1 MRLWGIIVA
10 VYLFPRRLGV
20 KAMRLVSL
28 MCAAAAVLVGC
39 GGPKDAAPAGSG
51 SQSAAQ
57 GKALKVGI
65 VFDSGGRGDK
75 SFNDSA
81 WAGVERAK
89 TDLGIEESSVES
101 KSEKDYE
108 PNLEA
113 LAEQGCDLVVGVG
126 INMKAAM
133 EKIAPKYA
141 AIKFAIVDAPVAA
154 DNVRSLLFKEEEGSF
169 LAGYL
174 AGLMSKTHK
183 LGFVGGMELPLIKK
197 FQAGYEAGAKT
208 ANPIVE
214 VLPAKYTGSWDNVD
228 YAKVAA
234 AGLINAGADI
244 VYHAAGRAGLGVISA
259 AKEKGVWA
267 IGVDSDQDGIAEG
280 SVLTSMIKRVDQA
293 VYQTIKDLKDGA
305 FTPGDKIYDLKA
317 GGVGLSEMR
326 FTKDKIGAENLAK
339 VKEISDKISSGE
351 IMVPKTPDELATYLA
366 TLKG

>member
-1 MRLWGIIVA
+1 MSKRLIW
-10 VYLFPRRLGV
+10 
-20 KAMRLVSL
+20 LV
-28 MCAAAAVLVGC
+28 CAAVALSVGC
-39 GGPKDAAPAGSG
+39 GGPKGEAGTTPPAE
-51 SQSAAQ
+51 

-89 TDLGIEESSVES
+89 TDFGIIESSVES

-113 LAEQGCDLVVGVG
+113 LAEQGCDLIVGVG
-126 INMKAAM
+126 INMKTAM
-133 EKIAPKYA
+133 EAIAPKYKD
-141 AIKFAIVDAPVAA
+141 IKFAIVDAPVAG

-197 FQAGYEAGAKT
+197 FQAGYEAGART
-208 ANPIVE
+208 ANPATV
-214 VLPAKYTGSWDNVD
+214 VLPSKYTGSWDNVD

-234 AGLINAGADI
+234 TGLISSGADI

-259 AKEKGVWA
+259 AKEKGVYA
-267 IGVDSDQDGIAEG
+267 IGVDSDQDDIAEG
-280 SVLTSMIKRVDQA
+280 SVLTSMIKRVDEA
-293 VYQTIKDLKDGA
+293 VYQTIKDLKEGNFSA
-305 FTPGDKIYDLKA
+305 GDRMYDLKA

-339 VKEISDKISSGE
+339 VKEISDKIVSGE
-351 IMVPKTPDELATYLA
+351 IVVPKTPEELAAYLA
-366 TLKG
+366 KAKG

>member
-1 MRLWGIIVA
+1 MA
-10 VYLFPRRLGV
+10 
-20 KAMRLVSL
+20 KRLVWL
-28 MCAAAAVLVGC
+28 VCAVAALVVGC
-39 GGPKDAAPAGSG
+39 GGPKGEEPVAGDTPP
-51 SQSAAQ
+51 AQ
-57 GKALKVGI
+57 GKPLKVGI

-81 WAGVERAK
+81 WAGVEKAK
-89 TDLGIEESSVES
+89 AEFGIDESSVES

-113 LAEQGCDLVVGVG
+113 LAEQGCDLIVGVG
-126 INMKAAM
+126 INMKTAM
-133 EKIAPKYA
+133 EAVAPKYKD
-141 AIKFAIVDAPVAA
+141 IKFAIVDASVPG

-197 FQAGYEAGAKT
+197 FQAGYEAGART
-208 ANPIVE
+208 ADPSTV

-234 AGLINAGADI
+234 TGLISGGADI

-259 AKEKGVWA
+259 AKEKGVYA
-267 IGVDSDQDGIAEG
+267 IGVDSDQDDIAEG

-305 FTPGDKIYDLKA
+305 FTSGEKMYDLKA
-317 GGVGLSEMR
+317 GGVGVSEMR
-326 FTKDKIGAENLAK
+326 FTKDKVGEANLAK
-339 VKEISDKISSGE
+339 LKEISDKIVSGE
-351 IMVPKTPDELATYLA
+351 IVVPKTPEELAAYLA
-366 TLKG
+366 KAKG

>member
-1 MRLWGIIVA
+1 MKVSALVGTAI
-10 VYLFPRRLGV
+10 G
-20 KAMRLVSL
+20 AMLL
-28 MCAAAAVLVGC
+28 AGC
-39 GGPKDAAPAGSG
+39 GGPKDNASASNETPDGKPAAK
-51 SQSAAQ
+51 Q
-57 GKALKVGI
+57 LVVGI

-81 WAGVERAK
+81 WAGVERAQK
-89 TDLGIEESSVES
+89 DFGILERSVES

-113 LAEQGCDLVVGVG
+113 LAEQGADLVVGVG

-133 EKIAPKYA
+133 EKVAPKFKNT
-141 AIKFAIVDAPVAA
+141 KFAIVDASVAA

-174 AGLMSKTHK
+174 AGLMTKTKK

-208 ANPIVE
+208 ADKGVE

-234 AGLINAGADI
+234 LSLINAGADI

-259 AKEKGVWA
+259 AKEKGVYA
-267 IGVDSDQDGIAEG
+267 IGVDSDQDDIAEG
-280 SVLTSMIKRVDQA
+280 SVLTSMIKRVDEA
-293 VYQTIKDLKDGA
+293 VYQTIKDLRDGA

-326 FTKDKIGAENLAK
+326 FTKEAIGPEKLAQ
-339 VKEISDKISSGE
+339 VQAISDKIASGE
-351 IMVPKTPDELATYLA
+351 LKVPSSAEELQTYLSG
-366 TLKG
+366 L